1 MAALDLMGRRSLLR
15 ILWELRSRALRFR
28 ELQAACDELSPT
40 LLNAR
45 LKEMRE
51 TRLVELTDQGYAL
64 TELGRE
70 LRTALQPL
78 RQWSER
84 WSRAL
89 ASPEDRD

>member
-15 ILWELRSRALRFR
+15 ILWELRSGALRFR
-28 ELQAACDELSPT
+28 ALQAACGELSPT

-51 TRLVELTDQGYAL
+51 TGLVELTDQGYGL

-78 RQWSER
+78 LRWSER
-84 WSRAL
+84 WTRAL
-89 ASPEDRD
+89 ASPHEQH

>member
-1 MAALDLMGRRSLLR
+1 MWIRVGSFSVKPGEADRLKDTYNRL
-15 ILWELRSRALRFR
+15 
-28 ELQAACDELSPT
+28 
-40 LLNAR
+40 AR

-70 LRTALQPL
+70 LRSALQPL

-84 WSRAL
+84 WDRTLARQPVAEEQSR
-89 ASPEDRD
+89 